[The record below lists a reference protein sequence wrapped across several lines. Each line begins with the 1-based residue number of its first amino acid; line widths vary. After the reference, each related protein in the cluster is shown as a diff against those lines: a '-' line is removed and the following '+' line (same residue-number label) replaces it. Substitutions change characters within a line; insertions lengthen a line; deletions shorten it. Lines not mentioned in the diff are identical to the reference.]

1 MECDPKGAQNMA
13 SSYRERVYLGI
24 AEEEHEIIKWASGD
38 SKRELHDSIVRLY
51 GKYGKID
58 RFLAEV
64 QKPLSGESAKKV
76 VLFHNHKIPPATTR
90 KTAATFYP
98 TPKLHLLPAAEV

>member
-1 MECDPKGAQNMA
+1 MECDPKGAHNMA
-13 SSYRERVYLGI
+13 SSHRERVYLGI
-24 AEEEHEIIKWASGD
+24 DEEGHEIIKWASGD

-51 GKYGKID
+51 VKYGKID

-76 VLFHNHKIPPATTR
+76 VLFRDYYEKVW
-90 KTAATFYP
+90 
-98 TPKLHLLPAAEV
+98 LPEKRRSC